1 KTTWYRGKIEGKGPN
16 VWLSANQVEKVAIKE
31 SKTSLLGHINSAQVN
46 IYKEPGGKAAFKAG
60 EKHTN
65 KLYYI
70 KKQAKYDK
78 DTYYQINRHHT
89 GTKTIGWIKSSD
101 VKAKDHLFVG
111 RPSEKLNIKGNG
123 RGTRFAWGG
132 KQDAIHSSMKMH
144 KNKLFHLNMEEK
156 IGNTT
161 WYRGKIEGKGANV
174 WLNKNQVSE
183 NTEITTTTDYGLKFN
198 DAVNIQVD
206 RKPFVMNGSHG
217 FIAKSQVNA
226 NNTVKKGTTN
236 VRTMPQTNSH
246 SDNKIIKKVTG
257 GTKIKP
263 IAEIGGWYA
272 IEVGGSRKVTA
283 LPQQIKASMN
293 PDNHLTDAV
302 NKFQFL
308 DLRKRTGLSAA
319 EMNRELAT

>member
-1 KTTWYRGKIEGKGPN
+1 
-16 VWLSANQVEKVAIKE
+16 
-31 SKTSLLGHINSAQVN
+31 
-46 IYKEPGGKAAFKAG
+46 
-60 EKHTN
+60 
-65 KLYYI
+65 
-70 KKQAKYDK
+70 
-78 DTYYQINRHHT
+78 
-89 GTKTIGWIKSSD
+89 
-101 VKAKDHLFVG
+101 
-111 RPSEKLNIKGNG
+111 
-123 RGTRFAWGG
+123 
-132 KQDAIHSSMKMH
+132 
-144 KNKLFHLNMEEK
+144 
-156 IGNTT
+156 NTT

-319 EMNRELAT
+319 EMNRELATRGILKNEVNAFLQASKQHGINEMYLIVHARLETGNGTSALSNGTHEVGLNNKGKPELVKNKADRVRLTSIKKTYNMFGIGAVDSNAAEGGAIRAYNEGWFTPEAAIIGGATWIKDNYIYNQ